1 VYVLPARP
9 AFALAAGPWLGSLLE
24 RRGVQRA
31 GFGLASTVA
40 LVTLGASIYLGL
52 VRPEKMA
59 ELADRYA
66 VTTLAPLGAI
76 AGAVA
81 VILFVLRPARGA
93 YAWVAALAV
102 VLVVQGF
109 WINPM
114 IDGARSG
121 REFVETFERAA
132 PPDTELGLVAYRE
145 QYLLYITRPITNF
158 GHRRTS
164 LDGDQEAY
172 DAARWLNGSA
182 GRVLVVDDLL
192 KARCFRSSPAQ
203 PLGHA
208 NRRDWFLVSPP
219 ADTACDERGD
229 PGAALQYSPFR
240 R

>member
-1 VYVLPARP
+1 
-9 AFALAAGPWLGSLLE
+9 
-24 RRGVQRA
+24 
-31 GFGLASTVA
+31 
-40 LVTLGASIYLGL
+40 
-52 VRPEKMA
+52 
-59 ELADRYA
+59 
-66 VTTLAPLGAI
+66 
-76 AGAVA
+76 VA
-81 VILFVLRPARGA
+81 VILIVLRPARGA

-102 VLVVQGF
+102 VLGVQGF

-132 PPDTELGLVAYRE
+132 PPGAELGLLAYRE
-145 QYLLYITRPITNF
+145 QYLLYLTRPITNF

-164 LDGDQEAY
+164 LDQEAY
-172 DAARWLNGSA
+172 DAAHWLNGSA

-192 KARCFRSSPAQ
+192 KAKCFSSSPAQ

-219 ADTACDERGD
+219 ADAACDERGD
-229 PGAALQYSPFR
+229 PGAALQYPPFR